1 MQIFCAT
8 NECDSDCKKWC
19 FLLKQ
24 MVNKKKKVWHKQDYD
39 SNGGDYKRDLLYLNW
54 VEKYV

>member
-1 MQIFCAT
+1 MMF
-8 NECDSDCKKWC
+8 

-24 MVNKKKKVWHKQDYD
+24 MVNPKKKVWHKQEYD